1 MKVKIDLETGKDISD
16 FVAAIDSL
24 PQDTKVYVTDNNNF
38 RISARSMLFL
48 SVAKIEWTELW
59 CECEKDIYSKIE
71 KFVR

>member
-71 KFVR
+71 RFVR

>member
-24 PQDTKVYVTDNNNF
+24 PQDIKVYVTDNNNF

-71 KFVR
+71 RFVR